1 MESSTIALKAI
12 QAASNGK
19 IAYCKFL
26 SANDTGETNSHQAGI
41 YIAKPAVP
49 VIFNVPGIK
58 GSNMDRQAQITW
70 QDDFTTLSRFIYYG
84 RGSRNEYRITQ
95 FGRGFPFLLPEHTGD
110 LFVLVKQEEEHYSA
124 YVLSTEDE
132 IEEFLS
138 AFGMGPAD
146 TGNIIRRDNL
156 ISESQLDVTIENFI
170 QSLKVD
176 FPASAVMST
185 AARDIYHQV
194 FNHEEEIIS
203 NPDKVILKWTE
214 MEYKLFRR
222 LEFWRYGELIKKG
235 FTDVE
240 TFINIANM
248 VLNRRKSRAGKSLE
262 NHLSTIFT
270 KNNLR
275 FEEQVVTE
283 GNKKPDFL
291 FPGRKE
297 YKNFS
302 FPSENLIFLG
312 AKTTCKDR
320 WRQIINEANR
330 IEKKH
335 LFTLQQ
341 GISSKQLEE
350 MEEEGVSLVVP
361 AKYIS
366 TFPETSRSKILSLH
380 NFITFVKNKEI

>member
-1 MESSTIALKAI
+1 
-12 QAASNGK
+12 
-19 IAYCKFL
+19 
-26 SANDTGETNSHQAGI
+26 
-41 YIAKPAVP
+41 
-49 VIFNVPGIK
+49 
-58 GSNMDRQAQITW
+58 MDRQAQITW